1 MHTDPLPSD
10 TGPEQPAKPSLLE
23 EMAALT
29 GLFNPEVI
37 WHEEEVLDKL
47 DEQAA
52 QEAADAAATSTSTP
66 PASEP
71 S

>member
-47 DEQAA
+47 PKKRQTLRLLRLRHLRP
-52 QEAADAAATSTSTP
+52 QNP
-66 PASEP
+66 VR
-71 S
+71 